1 MSDFSKVVQKVD
13 FEIKVKHSIA
23 KSLLNENDVF
33 FSEVN
38 AYFSNT
44 RKVGKAIYCQHSL
57 ASLTERLNNIV
68 RTESKHNSIAILKGL
83 YSGGTSGTFCY
94 TSAPFLFFDIDVS
107 KDKKENIHLLE
118 PSKNAEVFDQLEKI
132 AVLVWRSNSG
142 NGIAGIL
149 HVPQLQ
155 NYDSKDS
162 VLHKKIGGQITEYLK
177 AELNINA
184 DFDNAQSKFRQLR
197 YLAKQNESRQ
207 LNLNPYKFEFSVKEV
222 KQVSDNNVPQF
233 IYSDNRAVKG
243 SIINQFNS
251 NTSIHSALIDNNFT
265 QINND
270 RYKHI
275 KTTSLTTGVIDN
287 NLFFNHSQSFSNY
300 KVFTPFWLYFTEQY
314 GYNLNAFIND
324 LKEQGYKDI
333 EPKKDVFKQSIIKL
347 KQNTNNREKQI
358 FDACYDLQNAD
369 YFDRV
374 SFANEYAQSDS
385 EKALFYDYLKLK
397 KLSIN
402 YDSTLLIDN
411 WVSEKIEDILNYSDK
426 NKKVLVCADTGTG
439 KTTAF
444 VRDFERLRPFK
455 KLLILAPLTAIVEQI
470 TAENKQVLGLTGK
483 SGPDE
488 HSKVKK
494 VNIVV
499 ATYEQG
505 AKYLNNN
512 LFDYIVIDEAHN
524 LITANSYKRDVIK
537 SLTYGFSNKKIIG
550 LTGTAN
556 NTFNLLG
563 YKLINV
569 TKRNKTPIN
578 VHFRVDNRTPLTIVK
593 NHLSATKS
601 KSIFRFNSIEIAE
614 SLKTTLV
621 KEHNYKSNEILI
633 LNSTD
638 IVKLGVDFKE
648 LSQKS
653 KFNDNIKIVFT
664 TSLIDEGLSIKQ
676 QGFSDVV
683 FIETEYNPNPEAFKQ
698 FIARFRN
705 EDTNRKYYYYYK
717 EVKNQNYKPF
727 YLENTFYK
735 IQSEIK
741 DYSKDN
747 KLNELNK
754 LNSVSCDEYLYF
766 DNTLNPYALAYDVNK
781 MFFNRLNT
789 SEYRYYIE
797 FNYSIKFIDDL
808 HEKTKSN
815 NTTENT
821 LISNKKKLIANQWLN
836 YNFEIIS
843 ALGEL
848 SNNKEVKKL
857 IEYTGYKP
865 EPNFY
870 DIVFNNIKVFESIII
885 NENKLIQL
893 GAKEVNSIL
902 FKNDKLN
909 SQQVINRKI
918 TLLKNLDTI
927 NNPITKQDVK
937 NAKKLTDFVSE
948 VTMLK
953 SFDNKILS
961 QLWRKLRCTS
971 ISIKAYELVD
981 LVLHFKDYKEDTKTR
996 SYYVKE

>member
-1 MSDFSKVVQKVD
+1 MSDFPRVVHKVD
-13 FEIKVKHSIA
+13 YKITVKHSIA
-23 KSLLNENDVF
+23 NSLLNENDVF
-33 FSEVN
+33 FSEVD

-44 RKVGKAIYCQHSL
+44 KKVGKAIYCLHSL
-57 ASLTERLNNIV
+57 TSLTERLNNIV
-68 RTESKHNSIAILKGL
+68 RTGSKHNSIAILKGL
-83 YSGGTSGTFCY
+83 YSGGTSGAFCH

-107 KDKKENIHLLE
+107 KDKKENTHLLE
-118 PSKNAEVFDQLEKI
+118 PSKNAEVFDQLEKM

-142 NGIAGIL
+142 NGIAGVL

-155 NYDSKDS
+155 NYYSKDS
-162 VLHKKIGGQITEYLK
+162 VLHKKIGEKITDYLK
-177 AELNINA
+177 SELNVNA
-184 DFDNAQSKFRQLR
+184 DFDNAQSKFRQIR
-197 YLAKQNESRQ
+197 YLAKQKQARC
-207 LNLNPYKFEFSVKEV
+207 LNKKPYIFEFDVKEM
-222 KQVSDNNVPQF
+222 KQVSENNVPQF

-243 SIINQFNS
+243 SIINQFNN
-251 NTSIHSALIDNNFT
+251 NTSIHSALLDNNFT
-265 QINND
+265 KINST

-275 KTTSLTTGVIDN
+275 KTTSLTTGVVDN

-314 GYNLNAFIND
+314 GYDLNAFIND
-324 LKEQGYKDI
+324 LKKKGYKDI
-333 EPKKDVFKQSIIKL
+333 EPTKDVFKQAVNKL
-347 KQNTNNREKQI
+347 KQNTSSREKQI
-358 FDACYDLQNAD
+358 FDACYDLQKAE
-369 YFDRV
+369 YFERV
-374 SFANEYAQSDS
+374 NFANENAKSDS
-385 EKALFYDYLKLK
+385 EKVLFYDYLKLK

-402 YDSTLLIDN
+402 YDSTLIIDN
-411 WVSEKIEDILNYSDK
+411 WVSEKIEDILNYSDN
-426 NKKVLVCADTGTG
+426 NKKVLLCADTGTG
-439 KTTAF
+439 KTTTF
-444 VRDFERLRPFK
+444 IRDFERLRPFK

-470 TAENKQVLGLTGK
+470 ISENKHVLGLTGK

-505 AKYLNNN
+505 TKYLNDN

-524 LITANSYKRDVIK
+524 LITANSYKSDVIK
-537 SLTYGFSNKKIIG
+537 NLTYGFRSKKIIG
-550 LTGTAN
+550 LTGTSN
-556 NTFNLLG
+556 STFKLLG

-569 TKRNKTPIN
+569 TKRNKAPIN
-578 VHFRVDNRTPLTIVK
+578 VHFRVDNSASLTIIK
-593 NHLSATKS
+593 NHLKTTKS
-601 KSIFRFNSIEIAE
+601 KSIFRFNSIENAE
-614 SLKTTLV
+614 SLKATLV
-621 KEHNYKSNEILI
+621 KEKRYNSNEILV

-683 FIETEYNPNPEAFKQ
+683 FIETEYYPNPEAFKQ

-705 EDTNRKYYYYYK
+705 EDANRKYYYYYK

-735 IQSEIK
+735 TQSEIK
-741 DYSKDN
+741 DYSSSN
-747 KLNELNK
+747 KLNEFNK
-754 LNSVSCDEYLYF
+754 LNSVGYDEYLYF
-766 DNTLNPYALAYDVNK
+766 DNTLNPYVLAYDVNK

-789 SEYRYYIE
+789 SEYKYYIE
-797 FNYSIKFIDDL
+797 FNYNIKFIDDI

-815 NTTENT
+815 NTTEKS
-821 LISNKKKLIANQWLN
+821 LIVNKNKLIADQWLN
-836 YNFEIIS
+836 HNFEIIS
-843 ALGEL
+843 ALREL
-848 SNNKEVKKL
+848 TNNKKVKEL
-857 IEYTGYKP
+857 IEFTGYKP

-870 DIVFNNIKVFESIII
+870 EIVFNNIKAFESLII
-885 NENKLIQL
+885 NENNLNQL
-893 GAKEVNSIL
+893 GAKDVNSIL
-902 FKNDKLN
+902 FKNDKLS

-948 VTMLK
+948 VTKLK
-953 SFDNKILS
+953 SFDNKTLLK
-961 QLWRKLRCTS
+961 LWRKLRCTS
-971 ISIKAYELVD
+971 IKVRAYELAD
-981 LVLHFKDYKEDTKTR
+981 LILHFKNYKEDTKTR
-996 SYYVKE
+996 SYYLKE

>member
-1 MSDFSKVVQKVD
+1 VSDLSKVVHKVD
-13 FEIKVKHSIA
+13 YEIKVKHSIA
-23 KSLLNENDVF
+23 VNSLNSNNVI
-33 FSEVN
+33 FSEVDP
-38 AYFSNT
+38 YFSNT
-44 RKVGKAIYCQHSL
+44 RKEGTAIYCLHSL
-57 ASLTERLNNIV
+57 TSLSERLNNIV
-68 RTESKHNSIAILKGL
+68 RTESKHNSIAVLKGL
-83 YSGGTSGTFCY
+83 YSGGTSGAYCH
-94 TSAPFLFFDIDVS
+94 TSAPFLFFDIDVN
-107 KDKKENIHLLE
+107 KEKKENIHLLE
-118 PSKNAEVFDQLEKI
+118 PSKNAEVFDQLQEI

-155 NYDSKDS
+155 NYCSKDS
-162 VLHKKIGGQITEYLK
+162 VLHKKVGEHITEYLK
-177 AELNINA
+177 AKLNVNA
-184 DFDNAQSKFRQLR
+184 DFDNAQSKFRQIR
-197 YLAKQNESRQ
+197 YLAKQNEPRE
-207 LNLNPYKFEFSVKEV
+207 LNLKPYKFEFSVKEV
-222 KQVSDNNVPQF
+222 KQVSENNVPQF
-233 IYSDNRAVKG
+233 TYSDNRAVKG

-251 NTSIHSALIDNNFT
+251 STSIHSALLDNNFT
-265 QINND
+265 QINSD
-270 RYKHI
+270 RYRHI
-275 KTTSLTTGVIDN
+275 KTTSLTTGVVDKN
-287 NLFFNHSQSFSNY
+287 VFFNHSQSFSNY

-314 GYNLNAFIND
+314 GYDLNAFISD
-324 LKEQGYKDI
+324 LKKQGYKDI
-333 EPKKDVFKQSIIKL
+333 EPKKDVFKQAINKL

-358 FDACYDLQNAD
+358 FDACYDLQNAE
-369 YFDRV
+369 YLARV
-374 SFANEYAQSDS
+374 SFANENAKSDS
-385 EKALFYDYLKLK
+385 EKVLFYDYLKLK

-411 WVSEKIEDILNYSDK
+411 WVSEKIEDILNYSDD

-444 VRDFERLRPFK
+444 VRDFERLRPLK

-470 TAENKQVLGLTGK
+470 TAENKHVLGLTGK
-483 SGPDE
+483 SGPDQ

-505 AKYLNNN
+505 VKYLNNN
-512 LFDYIVIDEAHN
+512 LFDYVVIDEAHN
-524 LITANSYKRDVIK
+524 LITANSYKREVIK
-537 SLTYGFSNKKIIG
+537 SLTYGFNNKKIIG

-578 VHFRVDNRTPLTIVK
+578 VCFRVDNRGPLTIIK

-601 KSIFRFNSIEIAE
+601 KSIFRVNSIETAE
-614 SLKTTLV
+614 SLKATLV
-621 KEHNYKSNEILI
+621 KDKHYNSDEILI
-633 LNSTD
+633 LNSAD
-638 IVKLGVDFKE
+638 KIKLGIDFKE
-648 LSQKS
+648 LSQNS

-705 EDTNRKYYYYYK
+705 EDANRKYYYYYK

-727 YLENTFYK
+727 YLENVFYK
-735 IQSEIK
+735 TQSEIK
-741 DYSKDN
+741 DYSKGN

-754 LNSVSCDEYLYF
+754 TNSVGYDEYLYF

-789 SEYRYYIE
+789 LEYKHYIE
-797 FNYSIKFIDDL
+797 YNYSINFIVDL
-808 HEKTKSN
+808 HEKTKSD
-815 NTTENT
+815 NTNEKT
-821 LISNKKKLIANQWLN
+821 LITDKKKLIVSYWLN
-836 YNFEIIS
+836 HNFEVIS
-843 ALGEL
+843 ALREL
-848 SNNKEVKKL
+848 TNNKEVKDL
-857 IEYTGYKP
+857 IEFTGYKP
-865 EPNFY
+865 EPDFY
-870 DIVFNNIKVFESIII
+870 DIVFNNIKAFESIII
-885 NENKLIQL
+885 NENELIQL

-909 SQQVINRKI
+909 SQQIINRKI
-918 TLLKNLDTI
+918 TLLKNLDNI

-937 NAKKLTDFVSE
+937 NAKKLSDFVSE
-948 VTMLK
+948 VTKLK
-953 SFDNKILS
+953 RFDYKTLLK
-961 QLWRKLRCTS
+961 LWRKLRCTS
-971 ISIKAYELVD
+971 ININTYNLID

-996 SYYVKE
+996 SYCAKE